1 MDIRDKVQIDA
12 IKDREEYSICEYGT
26 HVLIYNGTYGVYVP
40 EEILML
46 NPKRYEKNEDLAKLN
61 PYDVVDETRS
71 ATIIKE
77 SITFSGEI
85 ANAVIDFGREKTWI
99 WQSAIK
105 KFGKRRMYGV
115 ADVHMEGEEKKIVVV
130 MDAEGNDLELDI
142 QNGKVIKKNY
152 VGRHIQNYDSML
164 VLSHFKGHPMGGF
177 GGALKQLSIGVA
189 SSSDK
194 GKDHLIE
201 RIESRHSNH
210 IIDAAANLKF
220 GTKDYELI
228 NIDNI

>member
-105 KFGKRRMYGV
+105 KFGKRRM
-115 ADVHMEGEEKKIVVV
+115 EGEEKKIVVV
-130 MDAEGNDLELDI
+130 MDAEGNAIGIIKTMADI
-142 QNGKVIKKNY
+142 EAQKNDTY
-152 VGRHIQNYDSML
+152 TI
-164 VLSHFKGHPMGGF
+164 
-177 GGALKQLSIGVA
+177 
-189 SSSDK
+189 
-194 GKDHLIE
+194 
-201 RIESRHSNH
+201 
-210 IIDAAANLKF
+210 
-220 GTKDYELI
+220 
-228 NIDNI
+228 

>member
-1 MDIRDKVQIDA
+1 MKKTKVYFT
-12 IKDREEYSICEYGT
+12 K
-26 HVLIYNGTYGVYVP
+26 
-40 EEILML
+40 EITSKALVKL
-46 NPKRYEKNEDLAKLN
+46 YKKLN
-61 PYDVVDETRS
+61 IELPKPTAVKLHSGEEENQNYLKPEFMKDIIEEVDGVVVECNTAYEGAINTTAKHQKLMQKHGWNKYYQVDIMDSEDDITLEIP
-71 ATIIKE
+71 TGKIIKK
-77 SITFSGEI
+77 
-85 ANAVIDFGREKTWI
+85 D
-99 WQSAIK
+99 
-105 KFGKRRMYGV
+105 
-115 ADVHMEGEEKKIVVV
+115 
-130 MDAEGNDLELDI
+130 
-142 QNGKVIKKNY
+142 Y
-152 VGRHIQNYDSML
+152 VGTNLNNYKSML